1 MKMAMKPA
9 TRAVAQAVFVLVFIA
24 LAVSNFQL
32 RREIT
37 AARAQP
43 RQSGFR
49 AGELIPPF
57 EARDAEN
64 GAVTLG
70 GPAQRDTVM
79 VLFAPGCG
87 ACDVVLDQI
96 AVRPRPNV
104 IAVSL
109 LPRQKSQAESRKVG
123 GKVPLYFVDR
133 VGRSAIASRSRVV
146 PQILRIGSGGKVEQ
160 VCPSYQACLQP
171 SAS

>member
-1 MKMAMKPA
+1 MPMKPG
-9 TRAVAQAVFVLVFIA
+9 TRAVAQTIFVLVFIA

-43 RQSGFR
+43 RQTGFR
-49 AGELIPPF
+49 GGESLPRF
-57 EARDAEN
+57 AARDAAN

-70 GPAQRDTVM
+70 GPAQHETVM

-87 ACDVVLDQI
+87 ACDIVLDQI
-96 AVRPRPNV
+96 AARPRPNV

-109 LPRQKSQAESRKVG
+109 LPRQNSQAESRKVG
-123 GKVPLYFVDR
+123 GKIPLYFVDR
-133 VGRSAIASRSRVV
+133 VGRSAIASRSHIV
-146 PQILRIGSGGKVEQ
+146 PQILRIGSGGRIEE
-160 VCPSYQACLQP
+160 VCASYPACVQ
-171 SAS
+171 SSGS